1 MASIMNTAV
10 PRQRK
15 TQIIE
20 SSIDQSND
28 FLSDVVTVDS
38 RDEESDLEQ
47 WISEFG
53 LQSGTTFTL
62 FFRPVSF
69 SCTNKNSLL
78 HTGTWTTVGDEHL
91 FTDTKITNNIDTNL
105 IRSIRGDAPVED
117 DYDCIPSARLP
128 GALQIEPS
136 IRRLLSHVGITAS
149 ENAIWM
155 VIVAA
160 REYISGLIRRVI
172 SNDIDFDDGCAPSV
186 PNHYQI
192 SIACPR
198 IVSEQSENVIN
209 RVDDSKFDE
218 GRKIINSICLSHVLA
233 ENPSTAYRL
242 TSMYCVSVDGWRG
255 CVSHPS
261 LDKVNLLIN
270 SSIER
275 AASRREMLAEKSKQ
289 LTVMPNV
296 GPRPQSDKSSV
307 AKNESPPPLATS
319 ILKPTSAYPS
329 DRNSSSSE
337 QPTDISSKIQ
347 PFPSTSILKSV
358 SDYNAQHLD
367 GILSQAHLQSSF
379 THPINTSQ
387 FAAQRMDQLQLLQ
400 SKFLHSQLTM
410 PFIPGPTPQSVYR
423 MQTMNNY
430 NTTRNN
436 MQPSCAMNFTPNP
449 AQQFVMKPV
458 IPEKS
463 TQKKSILPSIVFT
476 NLRHEQPQLLSRIN
490 EIFNPSN
497 RSLIGGGDGTEL
509 TAMLAKPSNK
519 ASIATSG
526 ENNRTD
532 EASMS
537 KISDLGQ
544 SAHSESEKDST
555 SVNDDAKSTATI
567 KSTTTVAS
575 RGRGFGAKNLA
586 AMKARM
592 SIASSSAKTPLSDS
606 ERK

>member
-10 PRQRK
+10 PQLRK
-15 TQIIE
+15 TQILE
-20 SSIDQSND
+20 SSIDQLNH
-28 FLSDVVTVDS
+28 FMSDVVTVDS
-38 RDEESDLEQ
+38 RDEESDLKQ

-53 LQSGTTFTL
+53 LQSGTTSTL
-62 FFRPVSF
+62 FFTSLFLAPCSI

-78 HTGTWTTVGDEHL
+78 HTGTWTTVGDEHV

-128 GALQIEPS
+128 GALHIEPS
-136 IRRLLSHVGITAS
+136 IRIHLSHVGITAS

-155 VIVAA
+155 VIVAV

-198 IVSEQSENVIN
+198 IVSEQSENVTN

-233 ENPSTAYRL
+233 ENPSTASRL

-307 AKNESPPPLATS
+307 AKKESPPLATS

-329 DRNSSSSE
+329 DRNSSE

-358 SDYNAQHLD
+358 SDSNAQHLD
-367 GILSQAHLQSSF
+367 GNLSQAHLQSSF
-379 THPINTSQ
+379 TLPINTSQ

-400 SKFLHSQLTM
+400 SKFLHSQLTT

-430 NTTRNN
+430 NTTQNN

-497 RSLIGGGDGTEL
+497 RSLIGGGGGTEL

-544 SAHSESEKDST
+544 SD
-555 SVNDDAKSTATI
+555 DDAKSTATI